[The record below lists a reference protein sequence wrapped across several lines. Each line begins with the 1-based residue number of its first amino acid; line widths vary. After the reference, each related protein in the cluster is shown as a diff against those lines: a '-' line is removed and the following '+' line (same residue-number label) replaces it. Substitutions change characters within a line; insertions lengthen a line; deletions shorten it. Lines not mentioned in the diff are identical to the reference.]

1 MKIPKFLNDLWDEPS
16 PFQNREA
23 RNQKQHNW
31 DVLRRFGQS
40 VGGFLSNA
48 VGEVNNAVSDASGRM
63 DDIEDRYDGQIAG
76 NTDLDEIIDSRKPK
90 GKPAFKT
97 LGERLNYEFT
107 LDDALLIG
115 KPISTEHKVMAD
127 NIMAKVNREA
137 FNFVFITD
145 QHYGSQSELIDT
157 SSGYGLDHTNN
168 ALYLDGKVDVIIAGG
183 DNIDGHNNSYDA
195 LLNDQKQFALGFLG
209 NTTNFSDKFMLK
221 GNHDDGSWRVYAF
234 RNGTLPEVKT
244 MPQIIGNNILKKDY
258 RNAELLFGEIRN
270 GDSNYFY
277 KDYRDKKVRLIGVDS
292 NDTPTILAED
302 GGPKY
307 PGINYMGYR
316 QEQLNWLANTALQG
330 VPEDYT
336 TIIVSHEGAVTTPHD
351 NDLSDPAHGHHTN
364 QAEFNR
370 IINDFI
376 NGGSGLVTN
385 YVKDNEIAVQTDF
398 TNQGKRILAGYIHGH
413 DHKESHTDSVGFN
426 DIGIINSFGP
436 SRYGD
441 NDGWNL
447 ISLDTDNRKLI
458 LHGFG
463 TATDREFTY

>member
-1 MKIPKFLNDLWDEPS
+1 MYQSLEIGAVTAGEAKAIANDTASRQDAVDQS
-16 PFQNREA
+16 
-23 RNQKQHNW
+23 QK
-31 DVLRRFGQS
+31 DF
-40 VGGFLSNA
+40 
-48 VGEVNNAVSDASGRM
+48 
-63 DDIEDRYDGQIAG
+63 EDRYNDQIAG
-76 NTDLDEIIDSRKPK
+76 NTDLDEVVDARKPK
-90 GKPAFKT
+90 GKPTFAT
-97 LGERLNYEFT
+97 LGERLNYELV

-115 KPISTEHKVMAD
+115 KPISTEHKVMVD
-127 NIMAKVNREA
+127 NIMAKLNREA

-244 MPQIIGNNILKKDY
+244 MPQTIENNIFKKDY
-258 RNAELLFGEIRN
+258 RNVELLFGEVRN

-277 KDYRDKKVRLIGVDS
+277 KDYPVKKVRLIGVDS

-336 TIIVSHEGAVTTPHD
+336 TIIVSHEGTVTTPYD

-385 YVKDNEIAVQTDF
+385 YVKDNKIAVQTDF

-426 DIGIINSFGP
+426 DIGIINSFGS